1 YKHCISNVIDNK
13 ISIDDLGS
21 IDIVDLHILNTA
33 FQLIPVDTVNIEH
46 KQLVSLIVKR
56 FSTSLLSSVREDRVD
71 YALRQSFLERFAYF
85 TLHAPV
91 SDIPDYIKPFLDGF
105 NGSEPISE
113 LFKKFILV
121 EDRLNTYAKFWK
133 VWDLFFDKV
142 VTLCKDGDR
151 YWYVDKIIKSY
162 LFAESP
168 WKENS
173 NGWHT
178 FKDSNS

>member
-1 YKHCISNVIDNK
+1 K
-13 ISIDDLGS
+13 
-21 IDIVDLHILNTA
+21 VDLHILNTA

-91 SDIPDYIKPFLDGF
+91 SDIPDYIKPFLEGF

-121 EDRLNTYAKFWK
+121 EDRLNTYTKFWK

-162 LFAESP
+162 LF
-168 WKENS
+168 
-173 NGWHT
+173 
-178 FKDSNS
+178 